1 MFTGIVVVAIVVGL
15 AVGAGL
21 AIAVIV
27 LGSRSSQRL
36 SQELDFSPEEEE
48 TLNEW
53 VNSLLKDSENR

>member
-1 MFTGIVVVAIVVGL
+1 MFTGIVVVAIIIGL

-27 LGSRSSQRL
+27 VGSWSSQRL
-36 SQELDFSPEEEE
+36 SQELDFSPEEHE

-53 VNSLLKDSENR
+53 VNDLLKDRDNR